1 MTKLRNFSETW
12 TSRTRRLKIS
22 RTKMVI
28 SGWESRKEKI
38 SYLPFVTWVTKI
50 ICNFWVTY
58 SLIKILSNDSW
69 LCGIVGVLSF
79 PAKNACLFW
88 FQKTPQSLALARQSY
103 QRSFSVPL
111 WGEPLA
117 FLALLKKIRLFSP
130 STHQENNI
138 GTRRDCRVKA
148 STRSRQLKKTC
159 PADHIIA
166 KPLRNWRF
174 WLDLRIVFL
183 SE

>member
-58 SLIKILSNDSW
+58 SLIKISSNDSW

-111 WGEPLA
+111 WVDRWRFWRFWRNLGSFRP
-117 FLALLKKIRLFSP
+117 P
-130 STHQENNI
+130 P
-138 GTRRDCRVKA
+138 TRKTTSWRVATAA
-148 STRSRQLKKTC
+148 S
-159 PADHIIA
+159 
-166 KPLRNWRF
+166 KPLRG
-174 WLDLRIVFL
+174 LA
-183 SE
+183 S